1 MGRSVLTKFSTS
13 KHSYNQ
19 KALFLQGKRPNSSI
33 TMQQQSS
40 CFMLAVLLSCALSTV
55 FATPIPAAGTGAT
68 AAAEDAAA
76 EAVSIVATKGED
88 LSETG
93 ATEGSDDA
101 VAEGGDGTAA
111 ADESGEAE
119 DEAGDA
125 EAEDDKDLN
134 EDEEAAD
141 AGAEETEEKAATGA
155 GGTGQT
161 EVAEAATAEAVKQAQ
176 DEEAAE
182 GGASQAAVADVATTE
197 V

>member
-33 TMQQQSS
+33 AMQQQSS
-40 CFMLAVLLSCALSTV
+40 CFMLAVLLSCVLSTV

-76 EAVSIVATKGED
+76 EAVSIVATEGED

-93 ATEGSDDA
+93 ATEGSGVSSDGA
-101 VAEGGDGTAA
+101 GVTGGA

-125 EAEDDKDLN
+125 E
-134 EDEEAAD
+134 
-141 AGAEETEEKAATGA
+141 
-155 GGTGQT
+155 
-161 EVAEAATAEAVKQAQ
+161 
-176 DEEAAE
+176 
-182 GGASQAAVADVATTE
+182 
-197 V
+197 

>member
-33 TMQQQSS
+33 AMQQQSS
-40 CFMLAVLLSCALSTV
+40 CFMLAVLLSCVLSTV
-55 FATPIPAAGTGAT
+55 LATPIPAAGTGAT

-76 EAVSIVATKGED
+76 EAVSIVATEGED

-101 VAEGGDGTAA
+101 EGDDGTAAPDGDLSETEASDKSGVSSDGAGVTGGA

-119 DEAGDA
+119 DDAGDA
-125 EAEDDKDLN
+125 EADDDRDLN

-141 AGAEETEEKAATGA
+141 AG
-155 GGTGQT
+155 
-161 EVAEAATAEAVKQAQ
+161 
-176 DEEAAE
+176 
-182 GGASQAAVADVATTE
+182 
-197 V
+197 

>member
-33 TMQQQSS
+33 AMQQQSS
-40 CFMLAVLLSCALSTV
+40 CFMLAVLLSCVLSTV

-76 EAVSIVATKGED
+76 EAVSIVATEGED

-101 VAEGGDGTAA
+101 EGDDGTAAPEGTAAPDGDLSETEASDKSGVSSDGAGVTGGA

-125 EAEDDKDLN
+125 EAEENKDMN

-141 AGAEETEEKAATGA
+141 AGA
-155 GGTGQT
+155 
-161 EVAEAATAEAVKQAQ
+161 
-176 DEEAAE
+176 
-182 GGASQAAVADVATTE
+182 SQA
-197 V
+197 